1 MKARRAVALRDAA
14 FGASQRPEATDL
26 GPPMRISL
34 RLLACALV
42 ASAAVPARAV
52 QLPPQPALTDAQ
64 LTARCK
70 AKSFARHP
78 PGTMSNTMRELAID
92 RCVKNKGFLD

>member
-1 MKARRAVALRDAA
+1 
-14 FGASQRPEATDL
+14 
-26 GPPMRISL
+26 MRIAV
-34 RLLACALV
+34 RLAICAVTASFV
-42 ASAAVPARAV
+42 APTHAV
-52 QLPPQPALTDAQ
+52 QLPPAPALTDAQ

-78 PGTMSNTMRELAID
+78 PGQMSATMRELAIE

>member
-1 MKARRAVALRDAA
+1 MSKAFRLALFAVVACAVA
-14 FGASQRPEATDL
+14 
-26 GPPMRISL
+26 
-34 RLLACALV
+34 
-42 ASAAVPARAV
+42 PAQAV

-64 LTARCK
+64 LAARCK

-78 PGTMSNTMRELAID
+78 PGTMSNTMREMAID

>member
-1 MKARRAVALRDAA
+1 MSKAFRLAIFAVAV
-14 FGASQRPEATDL
+14 
-26 GPPMRISL
+26 
-34 RLLACALV
+34 CVV
-42 ASAAVPARAV
+42 APAHAV
-52 QLPPQPALTDAQ
+52 QLPPQPALSDAQ

-78 PGTMSNTMRELAID
+78 PGAMSNTMRELAIE

>member
-1 MKARRAVALRDAA
+1 
-14 FGASQRPEATDL
+14 
-26 GPPMRISL
+26 MRMPV
-34 RLLACALV
+34 RLLACAAL
-42 ASAAVPARAV
+42 ASAVAPAHAV
-52 QLPPQPALTDAQ
+52 QLPPAPALTDAQ
-64 LTARCK
+64 LTAKCK

>member
-1 MKARRAVALRDAA
+1 
-14 FGASQRPEATDL
+14 
-26 GPPMRISL
+26 MRISL

-42 ASAAVPARAV
+42 ASAVVPARAV
-52 QLPPQPALTDAQ
+52 QLPPKPALTDAQ
-64 LTARCK
+64 LTASCK
-70 AKSFARHP
+70 AKSFARHR

>member
-1 MKARRAVALRDAA
+1 MNIPV
-14 FGASQRPEATDL
+14 
-26 GPPMRISL
+26 

-42 ASAAVPARAV
+42 ASAVVPARAV
-52 QLPPQPALTDAQ
+52 QPTPQPALTDAQ

-70 AKSFARHP
+70 AKSFARNP
-78 PGTMSNTMRELAID
+78 PGTLSNTMRELAID